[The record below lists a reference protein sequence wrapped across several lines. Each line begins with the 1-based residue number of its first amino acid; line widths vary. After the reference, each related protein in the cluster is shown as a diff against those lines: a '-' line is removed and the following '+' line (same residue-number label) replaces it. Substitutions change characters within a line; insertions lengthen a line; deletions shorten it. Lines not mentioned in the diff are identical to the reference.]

1 MIPASWGPCR
11 VQKEGI
17 VGNLAH
23 TREPR
28 GPPPER
34 AGRYLPPNKT
44 ARERG
49 YPGSG
54 GSVTIPSTPV
64 LRRARPTRSIGAASP
79 SPLPSSPGYLHP
91 SLSSSPGHPQPYGR
105 LITHRSTAPSALHP
119 DRGPIAT
126 PGPCGAEWL
135 HPSSP
140 TGYSDVHPSPGS
152 WGDIPKHGVSYI
164 PWGTVAL

>member
-1 MIPASWGPCR
+1 MRPIVGPSDDTWG
-11 VQKEGI
+11 KGGI
-17 VGNLAH
+17 VGNLAN
-23 TREPR
+23 TWEPH

-91 SLSSSPGHPQPYGR
+91 SLSSSPGHPHPYGR
-105 LITHRSTAPSALHP
+105 LVTHRSTAPSALHP

-126 PGPCGAEWL
+126 PGPCGMEWL

-140 TGYSDVHPSPGS
+140 NRTPEPTRIPRSPRSMVRSDYPPPG
-152 WGDIPKHGVSYI
+152 
-164 PWGTVAL
+164 AL